1 MKEKTNKLK
10 NIKINIKIITLV
22 ASVLLLLVAAV
33 SLYTYCQSPRQI
45 SASGFAMSTYID
57 QQLFSKNTPAADRV
71 INDAMTA
78 LNSYENR
85 LSMYIADSEISK
97 INDNA
102 GVSAVKV
109 SDHTFSLIK
118 RALGYCEMSGGLF
131 DITIA
136 PVTKAWGVNSDN
148 PRVPSQGE
156 LDELKKLINYKDIL
170 LDDAAQTIML
180 KNKGQAIDLGA
191 VAKGEACN
199 VVRDLYKNE
208 GISTGL
214 LSIGG
219 NIMVIGEKPNGKDF
233 VIGVRD
239 PRGTQNDALGT
250 VKLTNTTLSTSGD
263 YERFFE
269 KDGKYY
275 HHIMDPKTAAPA
287 ETDLMAVTIIS
298 PDGAYAD
305 FLSTYLFLLGRDRTL
320 EKMNELK
327 VGVIAIDKE
336 YNVYLSDSVKPLF
349 TPAKNTKYT
358 YHLTPETKVTD

>member
-1 MKEKTNKLK
+1 MKNV
-10 NIKINIKIITLV
+10 KINLKILTMIG
-22 ASVLLLLVAAV
+22 SVFLLLVTGI
-33 SLYTYCQSPRQI
+33 SLFTYYQSPKQI
-45 SASGFAMSTYID
+45 SSSGFAMSTYID
-57 QQLFSKNTPAADRV
+57 QQIYSNNTPAANKV
-71 INDAMTA
+71 ISDTMTA
-78 LNSYENR
+78 LKSYEDR
-85 LSMYIADSEISK
+85 LSMYITGSEISK
-97 INDNA
+97 INSNA
-102 GVSAVKV
+102 GVAAEKV
-109 SDHTFSLIK
+109 SENTFALIK
-118 RALGYCEMSGGLF
+118 RAVGYCEMSGGLF

-156 LDELKKLINYKDIL
+156 LDALKKLINYKDIV
-170 LDDAAQTIML
+170 LDEETQTIML

-199 VVRDLYKNE
+199 VVRELYKNE
-208 GISTGL
+208 GISAGL

-219 NIMVIGEKPNGKDF
+219 NIMVIGEKPNGKGF

-239 PRGTQNDALGT
+239 PRGTQNDAIGT

-287 ETDLMAVTIIS
+287 ETDLMSVTIIS

-305 FLSTYLFLLGRDRTL
+305 FLSTYLFLLGRDKAL
-320 EKMNELK
+320 EKMDELN
-327 VGVIAIDKE
+327 VGVIVVDKKC
-336 YNVYLSDSVKPLF
+336 NVYLSESVKPLF
-349 TPAKNTKYT
+349 TPAKSAKYT
-358 YHLTPETKVTD
+358 YHLTPETRVTD

>member
-1 MKEKTNKLK
+1 MK
-10 NIKINIKIITLV
+10 NIKINLKMLTIIG
-22 ASVLLLLVAAV
+22 SVLLLLVTGV
-33 SLYTYCQSPRQI
+33 SFYLYYQSPKLF
-45 SASGFAMSTYID
+45 SSSGFAMSTYID
-57 QQLFSKNTPAADRV
+57 QQIYSKNTSVANKV
-71 INDAMTA
+71 ISNAMTT
-78 LNSYENR
+78 LKSYEDR
-85 LSMYIADSEISK
+85 LSMYTIGSEISK

-109 SDHTFSLIK
+109 SEHTFSLIK
-118 RALGYCEMSGGLF
+118 RAVGYCEMSGGLF

-148 PRVPSQGE
+148 PRVPSQSE
-156 LDELKKLINYKDIL
+156 LNALKKLINYKDIV
-170 LDDAAQTIML
+170 LDEAAQTVML

-199 VVRDLYKNE
+199 VLRELYKSN
-208 GISTGL
+208 GITTAL

-219 NIMVIGEKPNGKDF
+219 NIMVIGEKPNGKDY

-239 PRGTQNDALGT
+239 PRGTQNDAIGT
-250 VKLTNTTLSTSGD
+250 VKLTNTTFSTSGD

-287 ETDLMAVTIIS
+287 ETDLMSVTIIS

-305 FLSTYLFLLGRDRTL
+305 FLSTYLFLLGRDKAL
-320 EKMNELK
+320 KKMDELS
-327 VGVIAIDKE
+327 VGVIAVDKE
-336 YNVYLSDSVKPLF
+336 YNVYLSESVKPIF
-349 TPAKNTKYT
+349 SPAKNTRYT